1 MSSTYKDLDVYQ
13 RSFKAMIKIY
23 RITENLPAYLQF
35 DIGNDIRRAARSI
48 PSNICEGYARKKSKK
63 DIANFLKTSLGS
75 NDEVSFNLEVLN
87 NLNKISPDDYLYLN
101 EEYTII
107 GKQLTRL
114 LQTLTND
121 LSYFLF

>member
-1 MSSTYKDLDVYQ
+1 MINTYKDLDVYQ
-13 RSFKAMIKIY
+13 RSFRAMIQIY
-23 RITENLPAYLQF
+23 KVTEDLPSYLQF

-63 DIANFLKTSLGS
+63 DIINFLKTSLGS
-75 NDEVSFNLEVLN
+75 NDEVLFNLEILN
-87 NLNKISPDDYLYLN
+87 KLNKITANDYLNLN

-114 LQTLTND
+114 LQTLSID
-121 LSYFLF
+121 AY